1 MLTEEDKALWEAYS
15 KTVTPLKRKSR
26 LKSFSQKLM
35 VKLHFSRKN
44 DVPTVLDLHGFTLQE
59 GYNLFLHFLTYHYEH
74 GTKRVVVSTGKGK
87 DGTGLLKNEFPKWLE
102 SSIIKEKIKAS
113 GKTTLNGGGAFE
125 LLLKKRKE

>member
-1 MLTEEDKALWEAYS
+1 MLTDEDKALWEAYS

-44 DVPTVLDLHGFTLQE
+44 DMPTVLDLHGFTLQD
-59 GYNLFLHFLTYHYEH
+59 GYNLFLRFLTYHFEH
-74 GTKRVVVSTGKGK
+74 RTKRIVIITGKGK

-102 SSIIKEKIKAS
+102 SSIIKEKVKAS
-113 GKTTLNGGGAFE
+113 GSTLLNGGGAFE
-125 LLLKKRKE
+125 LVLKQKEK